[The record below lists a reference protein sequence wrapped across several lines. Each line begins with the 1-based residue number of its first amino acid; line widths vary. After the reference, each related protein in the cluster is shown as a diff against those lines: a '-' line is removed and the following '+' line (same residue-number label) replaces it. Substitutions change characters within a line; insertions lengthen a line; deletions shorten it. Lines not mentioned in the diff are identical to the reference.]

1 MSDSPI
7 PLRHLPGICL
17 VTPVS
22 QPDCYPTSRI
32 QKGLVLYCDGQDLS
46 EEGVG
51 FGVPVLKTGREAVF
65 PGSCVWKTELKRDGE
80 DGATI
85 EAEYFMNLVGR
96 MAVGGRRIDCRTFYW
111 AREWLASQ
119 YRRHPELRKGILYG
133 AELSRRVM
141 SMKDAFLEVPPVG
154 AVKAVYSIMG
164 DSVRVGLDL
173 RGVPGGSE
181 PVIMNEQGAG
191 HFDSYRDSS
200 GLILKGGDI
209 GGWDEVSVSAD
220 EASFID
226 SRNGLYFALN
236 RVDGARMLR
245 GRERL
250 SNRLAWAGLAYVLSP
265 GIQRFSYTV
274 QLGRLART

>member
-1 MSDSPI
+1 
-7 PLRHLPGICL
+7 
-17 VTPVS
+17 
-22 QPDCYPTSRI
+22 
-32 QKGLVLYCDGQDLS
+32 VLYCEGQDLS

-51 FGVPVLKTGREAVF
+51 FGVPVLKIGREAVF
-65 PGSCVWKTELKRDGE
+65 PGSCLWKTEFKGDSKG
-80 DGATI
+80 DSATI

-96 MAVGGRRIDCRTFYW
+96 MAVGGRRIDCRTFYG

-154 AVKAVYSIMG
+154 SVKAVYSIMG
-164 DSVRVGLDL
+164 DSVRVCLDL
-173 RGVPGGSE
+173 RGVPEGSE
-181 PVIMNEQGAG
+181 PVIMNEQGAD
-191 HFDSYRDSS
+191 HFDSYRDSN

-209 GGWDEVSVSAD
+209 GSWDEVSAD

-226 SRNGLYFALN
+226 SRDELYFALT

-274 QLGRLART
+274 RLGRT